1 MEDVVSRY
9 HRYVE
14 IGVRDSMSF
23 GILEIDNI
31 YSSKTREYF
40 REVLSSY
47 SNGNYRSAVV
57 MLYSVCICDLFYKL
71 QELKDIY
78 NDVAAKKI
86 LEETDKKRADSSINW
101 EAEFIKMIRD
111 ETELMDQQ
119 AYLNMLHLR
128 DNRNLSAHPSM
139 DGGYELVSPSRET
152 TIAHITNA
160 VNDILSKP
168 SIFIKSVFGMMIN
181 DLEEKKSYLMQDKM
195 RLKSFLENKYFSRMP
210 LPMKKKVFESLWK
223 FSFFKKDDQHCLDN
237 IEVNREALI
246 ILSGRL
252 GDSIPDIIKG
262 FNGQC
267 VLAEEDRMKKSLI
280 IYLSHFPT
288 AYSALP
294 DDTKDSLNHYIS
306 ANKSIKYISWF
317 LSSDIPKHL
326 NGLLESTC
334 DFHTMPREF
343 ADDFENSMIDNGYKK
358 DLLDFYVEYYGKS
371 PSYDDADERFAY
383 SIRPH
388 LSDFDAEQFKVLI
401 KKSDENSQLYNRRNA
416 YCANHM
422 IFKKARAKLPV
433 SFDYKQYSS
442 FLKNEDWLQEE

>member
-1 MEDVVSRY
+1 
-9 HRYVE
+9 
-14 IGVRDSMSF
+14 MSF

-71 QELKDIY
+71 QELVDIY
-78 NDVAAKKI
+78 DDKGAKKI
-86 LEETDKKRADSSINW
+86 LDEVDKKRNSLDINW
-101 EAEFIKMIRD
+101 ESEFIKTIHD
-111 ETELMDQQ
+111 KTDLMSQQ
-119 AYLNMLHLR
+119 AYLNMLHLK
-128 DNRNLSAHPSM
+128 DDRNLSAHPSM

-168 SIFIKSVFGMMIN
+168 SIFIKSVFGMMID
-181 DLEEKKSYLMQDKM
+181 DLEEKKSYLLQDKDK
-195 RLKSFLENKYFSRMP
+195 LKQFLENKYFSRMS
-210 LPMKKKVFESLWK
+210 LSMEKEIFKTLWK
-223 FSFFKKDDQHCLDN
+223 FSFYKKEDQKCLNN

-246 ILSGRL
+246 ILSGKL

-294 DDTKDSLNHYIS
+294 DDTKDLLNHYIS
-306 ANKSIKYISWF
+306 ANPSIKYICWF
-317 LSSDIPKHL
+317 LHPDIPSH
-326 NGLLESTC
+326 LESLLGSN
-334 DFHTMPREF
+334 DDIPTMPGEI
-343 ADDFENSMIDNGYKK
+343 AYDFENSIIDHGHKK

-371 PSYDDADERFAY
+371 PSYDDANNRFEQA
-383 SIRPH
+383 IRPH
-388 LSDFDAEQFKVLI
+388 LSDFDAEQFEVLI
-401 KKSDENSQLYNRRNA
+401 KKSDENSQLYDRRNA
-416 YCANHM
+416 YWTNHT
-422 IFKKARAKLPV
+422 IFKSAKAKLPV
-433 SFDYKQYSS
+433 SFDYKRYSS

>member
-78 NDVAAKKI
+78 NDGNSKKI
-86 LEETDKKRADSSINW
+86 LEEIDKKRKPLSMEALKKNLNEEDEKRKNIDAKW
-101 EAEFIKMIRD
+101 EKEFIDRIHN
-111 ETELMDQQ
+111 ETALMDDK

-326 NGLLESTC
+326 NGLLESTVIFIQC
-334 DFHTMPREF
+334 LG
-343 ADDFENSMIDNGYKK
+343 SLQMI
-358 DLLDFYVEYYGKS
+358 
-371 PSYDDADERFAY
+371 
-383 SIRPH
+383 
-388 LSDFDAEQFKVLI
+388 
-401 KKSDENSQLYNRRNA
+401 
-416 YCANHM
+416 
-422 IFKKARAKLPV
+422 
-433 SFDYKQYSS
+433 
-442 FLKNEDWLQEE
+442 LKTA